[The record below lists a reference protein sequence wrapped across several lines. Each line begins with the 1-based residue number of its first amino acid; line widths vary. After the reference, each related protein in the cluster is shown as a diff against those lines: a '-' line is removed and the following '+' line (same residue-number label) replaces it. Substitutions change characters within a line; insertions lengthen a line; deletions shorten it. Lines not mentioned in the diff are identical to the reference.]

1 VPLAALV
8 AAPPTAPGQRSGAI
22 LQAMALLGVSGPIVI
37 GVVDVGAL
45 LLLAFLLRIES

>member
-1 VPLAALV
+1 MAAR
-8 AAPPTAPGQRSGAI
+8 PTAPGRSSGAI
-22 LQAMALLGVSGPIVI
+22 LLAMALLGVSGPIVI

>member
-1 VPLAALV
+1 MAVLAV
-8 AAPPTAPGQRSGAI
+8 SGA
-22 LQAMALLGVSGPIVI
+22 IVI